1 MIKNIAIVTSL
12 IILIL
17 GTIEARAGQPFPLQN
32 AIEITCTDKPVQLG
46 FSGGVI
52 FRATCPGIWAIT
64 HQRIDESSFRRRF
77 FSYRHYTFKGYW
89 QIKDQGMIEAIH
101 NPSRELFMVLPEDL
115 IEFKLLEPDC
125 FTRIDVKNIG
135 YVKKGPICELQE
147 WLAYQSY
154 MERVDFP
161 SIGGNRPVR

>member
-1 MIKNIAIVTSL
+1 MIKNIAIVASL
-12 IILIL
+12 IVLTFVAT
-17 GTIEARAGQPFPLQN
+17 GANAGQPFPLQN
-32 AIEITCTDKPVQLG
+32 SIEITCTDKPVQLG
-46 FSGGVI
+46 FSCGVI

-89 QIKDQGMIEAIH
+89 EIKDQGMIESIQ
-101 NPSRELFMVLPEDL
+101 NPTRELFMVLPEDL

-135 YVKKGPICELQE
+135 FVKKGSICELQE
-147 WLAYQSY
+147 WLAYNSY
-154 MERVDFP
+154 MERMDFP
-161 SIGGNRPVR
+161 SMGGTGPAR

>member
-1 MIKNIAIVTSL
+1 MIKNIAMVASV

-17 GTIEARAGQPFPLQN
+17 GTIEARAGQPLPLQN
-32 AIEITCTDKPVQLG
+32 SIEITCTDKPVQLG
-46 FSGGVI
+46 FSGGVV

-89 QIKDQGMIEAIH
+89 EIKDQGMIESIH

-125 FTRIDVKNIG
+125 FARIDVKNIG
-135 YVKKGPICELQE
+135 FVKKGSICELQE
-147 WLAYQSY
+147 WLAYNSY

-161 SIGGNRPVR
+161 SIGGNQPVR

>member
-1 MIKNIAIVTSL
+1 MIKNIAIVASL
-12 IILIL
+12 IVLTFVAT
-17 GTIEARAGQPFPLQN
+17 GANAGQPFPLQN
-32 AIEITCTDKPVQLG
+32 SIEITCTDKPVQLG
-46 FSGGVI
+46 FSCGVI

-89 QIKDQGMIEAIH
+89 EIKDQGMIESIQ

-125 FTRIDVKNIG
+125 FTKIDVKNIG
-135 YVKKGPICELQE
+135 YVKKGSVCELQE

-154 MERVDFP
+154 MERMDFP
-161 SIGGNRPVR
+161 SIGGTGPAR

>member
-1 MIKNIAIVTSL
+1 MIKNIAIVASL
-12 IILIL
+12 IVLTFVAT
-17 GTIEARAGQPFPLQN
+17 GANAGQPFPLQN
-32 AIEITCTDKPVQLG
+32 SIEITCTDKPVQLG
-46 FSGGVI
+46 FSCGVI

-89 QIKDQGMIEAIH
+89 EIKDQGMIESIQ
-101 NPSRELFMVLPEDL
+101 NPTRELFMVLPEDL

-125 FTRIDVKNIG
+125 FTKIDVKNIG
-135 YVKKGPICELQE
+135 YVKKGSICELQE

-161 SIGGNRPVR
+161 SIGGTGPAR

>member
-1 MIKNIAIVTSL
+1 MIKNIAMVASV

-17 GTIEARAGQPFPLQN
+17 GTIEARAGQPLPLQN
-32 AIEITCTDKPVQLG
+32 SIEITCTDKPVQLG
-46 FSGGVI
+46 FSGGVV
-52 FRATCPGIWAIT
+52 FSATCPGIWAIT

-89 QIKDQGMIEAIH
+89 EIKDQGMIESIH

-125 FTRIDVKNIG
+125 FARIDVKNIG
-135 YVKKGPICELQE
+135 FVKKGSICELQE
-147 WLAYQSY
+147 WLAYNSY

-161 SIGGNRPVR
+161 SIGGNQPVR

>member
-1 MIKNIAIVTSL
+1 MIKNIAIVASL
-12 IILIL
+12 IVLTFVAT
-17 GTIEARAGQPFPLQN
+17 GANAGQPFPLQN
-32 AIEITCTDKPVQLG
+32 SIEITCTDKPVQLG

-89 QIKDQGMIEAIH
+89 EIKDQGMIESIQ

-125 FTRIDVKNIG
+125 LTRIDVKNIG
-135 YVKKGPICELQE
+135 FVKKGSICELQE
-147 WLAYQSY
+147 WLAYNSY
-154 MERVDFP
+154 MERMDFP
-161 SIGGNRPVR
+161 SMGGTGPAR

>member
-1 MIKNIAIVTSL
+1 MIKNIAIVASL
-12 IILIL
+12 IVLTL
-17 GTIEARAGQPFPLQN
+17 GTIEANAGQPFPLQN
-32 AIEITCTDKPVQLG
+32 SIEITCTDKPVQLG

-89 QIKDQGMIEAIH
+89 EIKDQGMIESIQ
-101 NPSRELFMVLPEDL
+101 NPTRELFMVLPEDL

-135 YVKKGPICELQE
+135 FVKKGSICELQE
-147 WLAYQSY
+147 WLAYNSY
-154 MERVDFP
+154 MERMDFP
-161 SIGGNRPVR
+161 SMGGTGPAR

>member
-1 MIKNIAIVTSL
+1 MIKNIAMVASV

-17 GTIEARAGQPFPLQN
+17 GTIEARAGQPLPLQN
-32 AIEITCTDKPVQLG
+32 SIEITCTDKPVQLG
-46 FSGGVI
+46 FSGGVV
-52 FRATCPGIWAIT
+52 FSATCPGIWAIT

-89 QIKDQGMIEAIH
+89 EIKDQGMIESIH

-125 FTRIDVKNIG
+125 FARIDVKNIG
-135 YVKKGPICELQE
+135 FVKKGSICELQE
-147 WLAYQSY
+147 WLAYNSY

-161 SIGGNRPVR
+161 NIGGNRPVR

>member
-1 MIKNIAIVTSL
+1 MIKNIAIVASL
-12 IILIL
+12 IVLTL
-17 GTIEARAGQPFPLQN
+17 GTIEANAGQPFPLQN
-32 AIEITCTDKPVQLG
+32 SIEITCTDKPVQLG

-52 FRATCPGIWAIT
+52 FRAACPGIWAIT

-89 QIKDQGMIEAIH
+89 EIKDQGMIESIQ
-101 NPSRELFMVLPEDL
+101 NPTRELFMVLPEDL

-135 YVKKGPICELQE
+135 FVKKGSICELQE
-147 WLAYQSY
+147 WLAYNSY
-154 MERVDFP
+154 MERMDFP
-161 SIGGNRPVR
+161 SMGGTGPAR

>member
-1 MIKNIAIVTSL
+1 MIKNIAIVASL
-12 IILIL
+12 IVLTL
-17 GTIEARAGQPFPLQN
+17 GTIEANAGQPFPLQN
-32 AIEITCTDKPVQLG
+32 SIEITCTDKPVQLG

-89 QIKDQGMIEAIH
+89 EIKDQGMIESIQ
-101 NPSRELFMVLPEDL
+101 NPTRELFMVLPEDL

-135 YVKKGPICELQE
+135 FVKKGSICELQV
-147 WLAYQSY
+147 WLAYNSY
-154 MERVDFP
+154 MERMDFP
-161 SIGGNRPVR
+161 SMGGTGPAR

>member
-1 MIKNIAIVTSL
+1 MIKNIAMVASV

-17 GTIEARAGQPFPLQN
+17 GTIEAHAGQPLPLQN
-32 AIEITCTDKPVQLG
+32 SIEITCTDKPVQLG
-46 FSGGVI
+46 FSGGVV

-89 QIKDQGMIEAIH
+89 EIKDQGMIESIH

-125 FTRIDVKNIG
+125 FARIDVKNIG
-135 YVKKGPICELQE
+135 FVKKGSICELQE
-147 WLAYQSY
+147 WLAYNSY

-161 SIGGNRPVR
+161 SIGGNQPVR